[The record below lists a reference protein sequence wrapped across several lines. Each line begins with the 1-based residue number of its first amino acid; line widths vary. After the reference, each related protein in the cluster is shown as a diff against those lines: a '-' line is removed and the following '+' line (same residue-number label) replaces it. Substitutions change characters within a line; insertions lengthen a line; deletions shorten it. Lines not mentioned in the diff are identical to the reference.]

1 MEGAEVEVWV
11 ADAQVA
17 TGSLEVAIEG
27 GLWVEEAMGA
37 VAREM
42 ANRVGETLE
51 KATMVAV
58 AKGLAHVVEVETAQE
73 GSEVAVRAAVATVV
87 VGKAS
92 AEQEAAV
99 MAMVPVVAMMVEE
112 KSVKEREALE
122 EAAKVRVVAA
132 MEVVSLAKEESM
144 GLAQEEVV
152 EMVRAWP
159 VVVARGAVV
168 TEGVMKALAKQEE
181 VVMATALTAVATAEA
196 TGVQEEAA

>member
-11 ADAQVA
+11 GDAQVA

-42 ANRVGETLE
+42 ANRVGETVE

-58 AKGLAHVVEVETAQE
+58 AKGLAHVVEAETAQE
-73 GSEVAVRAAVATVV
+73 GSEVAVRAAVVTVV

-112 KSVKEREALE
+112 TSVKEREALE
-122 EAAKVRVVAA
+122 EAAKVRAVAA
-132 MEVVSLAKEESM
+132 IEVVSLAKEESM
-144 GLAQEEVV
+144 GLGQEAVV

-181 VVMATALTAVATAEA
+181 VVMATASTAVATAEA
-196 TGVQEEAA
+196 ARVQEEAA

>member
-1 MEGAEVEVWV
+1 M
-11 ADAQVA
+11 
-17 TGSLEVAIEG
+17 
-27 GLWVEEAMGA
+27 EEAMGA

-159 VVVARGAVV
+159 VVVVRGAVV